1 MDGKRI
7 REYFST
13 EVEALLATYRQFQI
27 LIPSETTS
35 GAAHSGEDGRY
46 VESLIT
52 AYLRKFLPKELE
64 ILTGFILRPA
74 VKTGING
81 KHREGDSDT
90 HSSQLD
96 IIVYDSSK
104 FPVYQRF
111 EANVIVPPEGV
122 IAVFSVKKH
131 LRDADIVNECS
142 ALKKVSELCVG
153 HDSKGVKIR
162 NPYLGLISMESLIKK
177 GGIDTKSNE
186 CTTSWIFKKLE
197 EVYGDNSGF
206 EDLVG
211 YVGSFS
217 DWSIFKKRPS
227 QANDKAEFVLLEHK
241 DEENHL
247 ALQFLLTGVLSVYYD
262 PSRNTTPRPGF
273 TAFESGRNHN
283 RTLGKIPTDPKK

>member
-27 LIPSETTS
+27 LVPSEETS

-46 VESLIT
+46 VEALIT
-52 AYLRKFLPKELE
+52 AYLSKFLPKELE

-81 KHREGDSDT
+81 KRRKGDSDT

-96 IIVYDSSK
+96 VIVYDSSK
-104 FPVYQRF
+104 FPIYQRF
-111 EANVIVPPEGV
+111 ERNVIVPPEGV

-131 LRDADIVNECS
+131 LRDADIINECS
-142 ALKKVSELCVG
+142 ALKKVSEMCLCY
-153 HDSKGVKIR
+153 DNKGKKVRK
-162 NPYLGLISMESLIKK
+162 PYLGLISMTSHIAKK
-177 GGIDTKSNE
+177 KSDTKD
-186 CTTSWIFKKLE
+186 WIFEQLKKL
-197 EVYGDNSGF
+197 YGDDSEF

-211 YVGSFS
+211 YLGSFN
-217 DWSIFKKRPS
+217 DWSIFKRRPS
-227 QANDKAEFVLLEHK
+227 KNSDKAEFVLLEHE
-241 DEENHL
+241 DEETHM
-247 ALQFLLTGVLSVYYD
+247 ALQFLLTGVLSVFYD

-273 TAFESGRNHN
+273 TAFESGRKHD
-283 RTLGKIPTDPKK
+283 RTLGEISIDPKK